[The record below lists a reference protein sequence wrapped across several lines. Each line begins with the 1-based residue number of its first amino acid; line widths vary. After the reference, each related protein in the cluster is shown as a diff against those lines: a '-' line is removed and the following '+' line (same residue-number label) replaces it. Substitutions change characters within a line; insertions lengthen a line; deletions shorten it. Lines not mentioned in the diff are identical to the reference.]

1 MKTNNI
7 LENIIKSVLLES
19 VIDAVPRT
27 ATDKEYAI
35 GKAAGMNAVF
45 AVLVVGKPSSWGN
58 LLVSIGNAI
67 ESSSETIKYA
77 DNGPKP
83 CVYIVL
89 NQADMKSRRQRLI
102 VGVKLLEKPFKTT
115 FVNFNMDD
123 INIDYAIGGYDLI
136 GNERAPLFF
145 MDRYKEYLAKQDE
158 PGYGSREQH
167 MKIGDVDYLE
177 REDPKHTQP
186 TNPVDPNTTNNVET
200 PAENVIGKY
209 PYEWKRDNGKLT
221 FIVYTLSE
229 TPDWV
234 YIPIENN
241 TKIYKAKK
249 LDFEQYYND
258 NGIMKYFTEV
268 TDPIE
273 IQNIKTK
280 LKL

>member
-45 AVLVVGKPSSWGN
+45 AVLVVGKPSSYN
-58 LLVSIGNAI
+58 DLLNSVGNAI

-83 CVYIVL
+83 CVYIIL
-89 NQADMKSRRQRLI
+89 NQADIKPRRQRLI

-115 FVNFNMDD
+115 F
-123 INIDYAIGGYDLI
+123 INPTAGVDYAIGGYDTI

-145 MDRYKEYLAKQDE
+145 MNRYKEFLAQQDQ

-167 MKIGDVDYLE
+167 YMIGDVDYLE
-177 REDPKHTQP
+177 RENPNHVQP
-186 TNPVDPNTTNNVET
+186 TNPVDLNTTNNVET

-209 PYEWKRDNGKLT
+209 PYEWKSPNGIKT
-221 FIVYTLSE
+221 TVYTLSDSDEWIYTIAPGVTPE
-229 TPDWV
+229 TW
-234 YIPIENN
+234 
-241 TKIYKAKK
+241 YKSKK
-249 LDFEQYYND
+249 SDFEAHYND
-258 NGIMKYFTEV
+258 NDLNDLFIEMTPTEV
-268 TDPIE
+268 TD
-273 IQNIKTK
+273 IKTK

>member
-45 AVLVVGKPSSWGN
+45 AVLVVGKPSSYN
-58 LLVSIGNAI
+58 DLLNSVGNAI

-83 CVYIVL
+83 CVYIIL
-89 NQADMKSRRQRLI
+89 NQADIKPRRQRLI

-115 FVNFNMDD
+115 F
-123 INIDYAIGGYDLI
+123 INPTAGVDYAIGGYDTI
-136 GNERAPLFF
+136 GHARAPLFF
-145 MDRYKEYLAKQDE
+145 MNIYKEFLAQQDQ

-167 MKIGDVDYLE
+167 YMIGDVDYLE

>member
-7 LENIIKSVLLES
+7 LENVIKSVLLES

-35 GKAAGMNAVF
+35 GKAAGMKAVF
-45 AVLVVGKPSSWGN
+45 AVLVVGKPN
-58 LLVSIGNAI
+58 NVRDLLANIRNAI
-67 ESSSETIKYA
+67 ESSAETRKYA
-77 DNGPKP
+77 DGLNQKP
-83 CVYIVL
+83 CAYILL
-89 NQADMKSRRQRLI
+89 NDVNLTARRQRI
-102 VGVKLLEKPFKTT
+102 IIGVKALETPFKTSFANDPQT
-115 FVNFNMDD
+115 PGDD
-123 INIDYAIGGYDLI
+123 YTLYTGLLLI
-136 GNERAPLFF
+136 GNEDAPL
-145 MDRYKEYLAKQDE
+145 MTNTLYKELLQKQSL
-158 PGYGSREQH
+158 PGHGSQKQH
-167 MKIGDVDYLE
+167 ELIGDYDYNE
-177 REDPKHTQP
+177 RATDANVVT
-186 TNPVDPNTTNNVET
+186 PNNQQT

-249 LDFEQYYND
+249 LDFEQHYND